1 MLRKASLS
9 IVALLLMFG
18 VGIVTA
24 HAAGQAAVEQAKKAA
39 DSWLR
44 LIDEAKYRESWD
56 QASTS
61 FKDHVTA
68 EQWAQRAGDAR
79 KPFGAV
85 ISRNFKFAKY
95 STSLPGAPDGEYVV
109 IQYDTS
115 FENKKSSVEVVTPML
130 DKDGQ
135 WRVSGYWIK

>member
-1 MLRKASLS
+1 MHRTIS
-9 IVALLLMFG
+9 ILMFTLLLIVWG
-18 VGIVTA
+18 GTVTA
-24 HAAGQAAVEQAKKAA
+24 HADGQAAVEQAKKATEA
-39 DSWLR
+39 WLK
-44 LIDEAKYRESWD
+44 LIDEGKYRESWE

-68 EQWAQRAGDAR
+68 EQWEKMVGDAR

-85 ISRNFKFAKY
+85 VSRNFKLAHY

-115 FENKKSSVEVVTPML
+115 FANKKASVETITPML

-135 WRVSGYWIK
+135 WRVSGYFIK